1 MFSLKSA
8 GRLGAVVCLA
18 VLAACSATDSATGPG
33 GAVAQPANA
42 SGGGGG
48 SPAGFYTGLWVQSP
62 STAFV
67 LPDGTRQETV
77 IELSIVQK
85 GTTFTGAARQYVSY
99 FFTNG
104 TSTLHI
110 DVGHPGKINGTA
122 TATGANI
129 GIQQLGKANY
139 AFFTTLSPDG
149 HTLTVN
155 NPVPYGPT
163 AFVR

>member
-1 MFSLKSA
+1 MSPLKTA
-8 GRLGAVVCLA
+8 GRLAAIVFLGA
-18 VLAACSATDSATGPG
+18 LAACGSNDGATGPMNSLD
-33 GAVAQPANA
+33 QTANA
-42 SGGGGG
+42 TGGGN
-48 SPAGFYTGLWVQSP
+48 PPGFYTGLWVQNP

-85 GTTFTGAARQYVSY
+85 GASFTGAARQYVSY

-104 TSTLHI
+104 SSTLHI

-129 GIQQLGKANY
+129 GVQQLGKANY
-139 AFFTTLSPDG
+139 GFFTTLSADK

-155 NPVPYGPT
+155 NPVAFGPA